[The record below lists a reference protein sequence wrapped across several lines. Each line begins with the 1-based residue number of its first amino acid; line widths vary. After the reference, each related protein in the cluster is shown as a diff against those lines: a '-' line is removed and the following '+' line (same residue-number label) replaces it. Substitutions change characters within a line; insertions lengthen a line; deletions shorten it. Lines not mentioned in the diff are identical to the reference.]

1 MVIFHSYVKLP
12 DGNGKIMDSDSWLL
26 ILVKAQQSNPTM
38 WGPRSI
44 AKLVHTTPISLYMV
58 YDTYN
63 YSYWGET
70 KPTDITGGPQR

>member
-1 MVIFHSYVKLP
+1 
-12 DGNGKIMDSDSWLL
+12 MDSDSWVL
-26 ILVKAQQSNPTM
+26 ILVKAQRSNPTM

-44 AKLVHTTPISLYMV
+44 AKWVYITPISLYMV

-70 KPTDITGGPQR
+70 KPTNITGGPHIVGIRDNLG